1 MPGGNSRGRSYPARL
16 REPRRIG
23 IVVRYGGI
31 LRGLQRRLA
40 CLVPGCARRV
50 GRSSGSTSLH
60 KQRSDRQYRQVR
72 RSFVPSSHLFS
83 RSCRLTRSSPTA
95 PYDVGD
101 NRRRGGAAQFVQALL
116 ERDVE
121 RCGARVDPADENA
134 TRATPASG
142 CAPSLPATASNSH
155 VGMAMSIRRSTAESD

>member
-1 MPGGNSRGRSYPARL
+1 LPPKPDRNDEQAAAAETIRQKARTARQRFLSRHVASVY
-16 REPRRIG
+16 
-23 IVVRYGGI
+23 
-31 LRGLQRRLA
+31 
-40 CLVPGCARRV
+40 
-50 GRSSGSTSLH
+50 
-60 KQRSDRQYRQVR
+60 
-72 RSFVPSSHLFS
+72 
-83 RSCRLTRSSPTA
+83 
-95 PYDVGD
+95 
-101 NRRRGGAAQFVQALL
+101 QALL